1 MSGALKVV
9 AVCGSLQRPSR
20 TLALVEAV
28 LERLA
33 QRLPLQVRLL
43 ELAEIGPALAG
54 VLQRDKLPAALAEQ
68 IAAIEG
74 ADLLIAAS
82 PVYRAS
88 YTGLFKHLFDLVRH
102 DALKNRPVLLAA
114 SGGSER
120 HALMIEHQLRPLF
133 GFFQALSLPLG
144 VYASE
149 SDFADY
155 QLLDPDLHERIER
168 ALDPLDAL
176 FAERFRQAAGTAR
189 AVPETQR

>member
-54 VLQRDKLPAALAEQ
+54 VLQRDKLPAAVAEQ

-74 ADLLIAAS
+74 AELLIAAS

-88 YTGLFKHLFDLVRH
+88 YTGLFKHLFDFVQH

-149 SDFADY
+149 SDFDDY
-155 QLLDPDLHERIER
+155 QLLNPALHERIER

-176 FAERFRQAAGTAR
+176 FAKRFRQAAGTSR

>member
-20 TLALVEAV
+20 TLALVETV

-54 VLQRDKLPAALAEQ
+54 VLQRDKLPAAVAEQ

-74 ADLLIAAS
+74 AELLIAAS

-88 YTGLFKHLFDLVRH
+88 YTGLFKHLFDFVQH

-149 SDFADY
+149 SDFDDY
-155 QLLDPDLHERIER
+155 QLLNPALHERIER
-168 ALDPLDAL
+168 ALDPLDTL
-176 FAERFRQAAGTAR
+176 FAERFRQAAGTSR